1 MTRDER
7 EKLEAAHLLAVG
19 VATWL
24 DEQGGARLNQNGAVK
39 VLGIATALRSLLSRP
54 EEPTP
59 ELEQMA
65 RVADALLRKLSA
77 CWMGQEAHGI
87 PTEEERRLPA
97 AIRALSQPEEP
108 RACDSCGPFASVPM
122 CSRCGRLSLGR
133 EDLKALDAAAPQPEE
148 EPGRDLRREVQ
159 AVLALIDDYARRG
172 HQIGQLI
179 HWAENMRAV
188 EAKRGSGG

>member
-1 MTRDER
+1 MTREER
-7 EKLEAAHLLAVG
+7 SKLEAAHLLAVG

-65 RVADALLRKLSA
+65 RVVDALLRKLSA

-108 RACDSCGPFASVPM
+108 APQSTLR
-122 CSRCGRLSLGR
+122 
-133 EDLKALDAAAPQPEE
+133 DAKYHWAGGAARAAPQPEE